1 MSADERYEPA
11 ELARILSEV
20 FTALGEAW
28 VNDAISTTPNIW
40 RILEYG
46 AGSYEIRYSRMLR
59 WLLDPSENHGLGSR
73 FLDNFVE
80 ATHPEVQISWHQP
93 TARTEAI
100 ANGDILV
107 EDCKTCLIIEHKMH
121 AGEHWTSNG
130 EHQLDKYARVA
141 EARYRDHKLLF
152 VYLTRR
158 GEQPSEDPESH
169 DAWRTLGYDQIRDI
183 LGGILNGSSLT
194 NPSPPNVKD
203 ETRHIIQQFID
214 DLGRHL
220 PVNEEASFALIED
233 KERFYRSLET
243 CADAL
248 GLEDAEAHSE
258 AGDKDLHEVVESEQH
273 HATYFSE
280 VKERLLFTPLG
291 ARVESES
298 EWRKLFFKLLTL
310 VDSRDDSRSTANV
323 RRIVDYLYRRFSDD
337 QRYPVEEWSKTLL
350 VTTEARYTESLIQDL
365 SHIGKA
371 VYRKQTNGLNVEV
384 RVAVDTDQ
392 GVYRMW
398 GDKKGHFPLTFDYWH
413 KKNPGANLIP
423 ELERLTGNTEHKARV
438 WLRDPKSLA
447 DAIIKIIV
455 AHAKEN
461 NISRID
467 TLP

>member
-100 ANGDILV
+100 ANVDILV

-141 EARYRDHKLLF
+141 EARYRAHKLLF

-248 GLEDAEAHSE
+248 GLEEAEDQSE
-258 AGDKDLHEVVESEQH
+258 ADDDDIPEVTESEQH

-280 VKERLLFTPLG
+280 VNEQLHSTLLG
-291 ARVESES
+291 AKVKSES
-298 EWRKLFFKLLTL
+298 EWRRLFSKLLTL
-310 VDSRDDSRSTANV
+310 VESRDYSRSADDV
-323 RRIVDYLYRRFSDD
+323 RRIVDYLYRRLSED
-337 QRYPVEEWSKTLL
+337 QGYPVKDWSNTSYAPIGQR
-350 VTTEARYTESLIQDL
+350 TTENLAESLAGIGRFVRRKGRNSL
-365 SHIGKA
+365 STEVAIGEDNNLGT
-371 VYRKQTNGLNVEV
+371 YFIS
-384 RVAVDTDQ
+384 
-392 GVYRMW
+392 
-398 GDKKGHFPLTFDYWH
+398 GDKRGNFPNMFKYWE
-413 KKNPGANLIP
+413 KDGLYTSLIP
-423 ELERLTGNTEHKARV
+423 ELERLTGNTEHKAQV
-438 WLRDPKSLA
+438 WLRDPESLA